1 MAHGH
6 NVNSKHKGMDGV
18 MAAPGDKLWTSR
30 LPFFD
35 PLRQFFCFQPLVQWS
50 NSTHPCHFS
59 RAPSSCGSLIALPRA
74 SWLTELGL
82 SRLTKEAATTHFPAR
97 SIQEG
102 SLFSLALNLTSCSLP
117 SHTRALKLWTLLLL
131 PHKLFFTFLHFFL
144 CLAFLLALIVYI
156 ILLILPPTINYDIA
170 PFFNKA
176 RCPARLVDL
185 WVLLTTSPF
194 TRSDTYR
201 YTRAQSRHP
210 TARCLRSS
218 KVVLKRSP
226 SWAAIEVGPVF
237 FSFSLAFSPSFFF
250 VFLNLPLHSSS
261 SC

>member
-1 MAHGH
+1 M
-6 NVNSKHKGMDGV
+6 
-18 MAAPGDKLWTSR
+18 
-30 LPFFD
+30 
-35 PLRQFFCFQPLVQWS
+35 
-50 NSTHPCHFS
+50 
-59 RAPSSCGSLIALPRA
+59 
-74 SWLTELGL
+74 
-82 SRLTKEAATTHFPAR
+82 
-97 SIQEG
+97 
-102 SLFSLALNLTSCSLP
+102 FSLALNLTSCSLP

-176 RCPARLVDL
+176 RFPARLVDL

-218 KVVLKRSP
+218 KAVLKHSP
-226 SWAAIEVGPVF
+226 SWAVIEF
-237 FSFSLAFSPSFFF
+237 CLLCPSFLL
-250 VFLNLPLHSSS
+250 VQKLHHHPLLPQATHLLATPKATIRPPLSTISVCHLAH
-261 SC
+261 